1 MQFVQKAQFILE
13 NLHFSSIFTRTW
25 LPWRYVRFGYML
37 SQIRLSVLWK
47 L

>member
-25 LPWRYVRFGYML
+25 LPWRYVRVRVYAIANP
-37 SQIRLSVLWK
+37 SVCRL
-47 L
+47 